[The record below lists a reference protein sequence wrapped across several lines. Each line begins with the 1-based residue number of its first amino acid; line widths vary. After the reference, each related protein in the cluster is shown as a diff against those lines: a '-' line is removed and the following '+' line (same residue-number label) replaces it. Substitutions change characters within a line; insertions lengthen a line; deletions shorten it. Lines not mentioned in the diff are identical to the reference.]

1 MASSP
6 SVPRTSRVIYLL
18 LTGKNITLTNSSI
31 YSDLRFKVSAAT
43 MITDRTR
50 LAYVTAAAVGAGTA
64 VFFIWWWWSRNQ
76 KYRAPSKWRK
86 VGELSDLAT
95 YPVKSL
101 GPIRYTT
108 MECTMLGLRV
118 GWLRDRTLMVID
130 LDGNFVT
137 GRQLP
142 KMVQVSPSITD
153 SVLTLNAPGMMSV
166 SIDLASIRGKSFRAA
181 VWGQAVAACD
191 CGEEAARW
199 LSRFLLQEDTGLRL
213 VYYPLE
219 RPSREIREKNR
230 VFPLTETID
239 TGAYPDATS
248 YSLINESSVTD
259 LNSRLEEPV
268 TPSNFRANF
277 VVKGA
282 IALEEDI
289 WDWVKIGD
297 VIFRNI
303 KPCTRCIFTT
313 VDPETGKKNPKVEPL
328 KTLKSY
334 RQIMDP
340 DIRPFTGE
348 SPVMGIHL
356 GLRGPNGTVRLGDPV
371 YVGIPNE
378 EETPVISPP

>member
-1 MASSP
+1 
-6 SVPRTSRVIYLL
+6 
-18 LTGKNITLTNSSI
+18 
-31 YSDLRFKVSAAT
+31 
-43 MITDRTR
+43 MITDKTR

-64 VFFIWWWWSRNQ
+64 VFFFWWWWNRRT
-76 KYRAPSKWRK
+76 KYQPPSKWRK
-86 VGELSDLAT
+86 VGELSDLVV

-101 GPIRYTT
+101 GPVRYTT
-108 MECTMLGLRV
+108 MECTKLGLKW

-130 LDGNFVT
+130 LDGHFIT
-137 GRQLP
+137 ARQIP
-142 KMVQVSPSITD
+142 KMVQVSPSISG
-153 SVLTLNAPGMMSV
+153 SVLTLSAPGMMSV
-166 SIDLASIRGKSFRAA
+166 SVDLSRIKGKGFRAA

-199 LSRFLLQEDTGLRL
+199 LSRFLIQEDAGFRL

-219 RPSREIREKNR
+219 KPTRDVRTTNK
-230 VFPLTETID
+230 VFPLIETDD

-248 YSLINESSVTD
+248 YSLINEASILD
-259 LNSRLEEPV
+259 LNSRLEESV
-268 TPSNFRANF
+268 TPSQFRPNF

-282 IALEEDI
+282 APLEEDN

-313 VDPETGKKNPKVEPL
+313 VDPESGTKNPKAEPL

-334 RQIMDP
+334 RQITDP
-340 DIRPFTGE
+340 KIRPHTGD

-356 GLRGPNGTVRLGDPV
+356 GLKGPNGIVRLGDSI
-371 YVGIPNE
+371 YVGIPKE
-378 EETPVISPP
+378 VETPVISPK